1 MKIGYA
7 VPAGLLAASLLF
19 GGCAGK
25 DNSNNNAN
33 NSNNSESN
41 AAAQAGSGAESVAK
55 AGGEANADFTTAID
69 EYRKYVIEQC
79 DAFVKQTEGFTDAVK
94 AGKLEEAKALY
105 APARM
110 HYERIEPIAEA
121 LGDLDPNIDARE
133 NDVDAAQWR
142 GFHKIEQALWQN
154 HTTEGMTDVAD
165 RLLKDAQLLRAKVE
179 TAGIDAN
186 LLVTGAVE
194 LLNEVSSSKV
204 TGKRSVIP
212 IRICMILWRMWRG
225 PRRSMSC

>member
-19 GGCAGK
+19 AGCAGK
-25 DNSNNNAN
+25 DNSNNDGNNGNSGN
-33 NSNNSESN
+33 NSGNN

-55 AGGEANADFTTAID
+55 AGGETNADFTTAID

-79 DAFVKQTEGFTDAVK
+79 DEFVKQTEGFTNAVK
-94 AGKLEEAKALY
+94 AGKLDEAKALY

-133 NDVDAAQWR
+133 NDVDAADWR

-154 HTTEGMTDVAD
+154 NT
-165 RLLKDAQLLRAKVE
+165 
-179 TAGIDAN
+179 
-186 LLVTGAVE
+186 TGA
-194 LLNEVSSSKV
+194 
-204 TGKRSVIP
+204 
-212 IRICMILWRMWRG
+212 
-225 PRRSMSC
+225 